1 MTNLITSPD
10 SKAPIAYITKGKQR
24 IKQNGNSVYL
34 KDGDEFQIELFNPTQ
49 NKIKSEIRVNNK
61 SIGPGIIIR
70 PGERVFLER
79 YTSDSKKFLFST
91 YIVDCNNS
99 QVREAIKLNGD
110 VTVKFYKELPA
121 TTSITYHNPYVNYNY
136 YNGTTT
142 PWTSGTFTCGGSTIT
157 TAGYSSTWAS
167 TNSLSEG
174 TVEYSNKPFKQ
185 SSVETG
191 RVEMGSDSKQSF
203 TSDYTNFDQFP
214 SWEILWK
221 ILPISQKH
229 LTINDL
235 VVYCGGCGRKK
246 RNGENYCP
254 SCGRKF

>member
-34 KDGDEFQIELFNPTQ
+34 KDGDEFEIELFNPTQ
-49 NKIKSEIRVNNK
+49 NKIKAEIRVNNK

-91 YIVDCNNS
+91 YIVDDNNN

-121 TTSITYHNPYVNYNY
+121 TTSITYHNPYVY